1 MTKKLLLAL
10 CLLSA
15 CERHTPEQKQIIAF
29 VETHANDPGSYE
41 PISFR
46 FLGPATYA
54 NTGRVAT
61 DSTRIG
67 DLYEHTYR
75 AKNGF
80 GALTLHT
87 TVFALTPG
95 AVDPLPDSL
104 AERAQLSFRP

>member
-1 MTKKLLLAL
+1 MRNYLLLVGL
-10 CLLSA
+10 LLSG
-15 CERHTPEQKQIIAF
+15 CEHRTPEQKQIIAF
-29 VETHANDPGSYE
+29 IEANANDPSSYE

-54 NTGRVAT
+54 NTGRIPK
-61 DSTRIG
+61 DSTRMG

-80 GALTLHT
+80 GALTLQT

-95 AVDPLPDSL
+95 AITALPDSL
-104 AERAQLSFRP
+104 AERAQATFRP